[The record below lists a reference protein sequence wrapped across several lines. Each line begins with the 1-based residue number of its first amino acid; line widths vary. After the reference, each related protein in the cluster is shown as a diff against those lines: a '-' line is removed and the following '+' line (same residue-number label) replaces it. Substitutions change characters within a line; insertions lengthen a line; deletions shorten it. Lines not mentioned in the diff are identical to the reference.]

1 MIDIAD
7 EALQLLVTIGF
18 TAVFFVVTWLI
29 TKFHGPEELEAK
41 FAAPWKEAALALG
54 YVAVAFIAL
63 AVVFSFQERSVGRP
77 IGVPSQFDLPK
88 AALEWGIYALMSFIP
103 VTVIIKLK
111 KQSFETVGVTRKN
124 LGLSFGVGIA
134 LSFMY
139 LILSTAPALFL
150 GKLLTYNGFAATI
163 YFLSVGFGEE
173 YLFRGFVLIR
183 CSTWLGDTAG
193 LILVST
199 MFAFVHLPQ
208 RIFVM
213 GMDPSEAIVSAIML
227 LPISLLLGYIMLR
240 TRNIVGPAIL
250 HTIANLIGVL

>member
-1 MIDIAD
+1 MIDLAD
-7 EALQLLVTIGF
+7 QTLQLLVTIGF

-29 TKFHGPEELEAK
+29 TKFHGSEELEAK
-41 FAAPWKEAALALG
+41 LAAPWKEAALALG
-54 YVAVAFIAL
+54 YVTVAFLAL
-63 AVVFSFQERSVGRP
+63 AVVFFFREQIVGKP
-77 IGVPSQFDLPK
+77 VGVPGQFDLSM
-88 AALEWGIYALMSFIP
+88 AALEWGIYALISFIP
-103 VTVIIKLK
+103 VTLAIKLR

-124 LGLSFGVGIA
+124 LWLTFGVGIA
-134 LSFMY
+134 LSSMY

-150 GKLLTYNGFAATI
+150 NKLFTYNGLAATL

-183 CSTWLGDTAG
+183 CSAWLGDTAG

-199 MFAFVHLPQ
+199 VFAFVHLPQ

-213 GMDPSEAIVSAIML
+213 GMDLSEAIVSAIML
-227 LPISLLLGYIMLR
+227 LPISLLLGYMMLR

-250 HTIANLIGVL
+250 HTAADLISVL